1 MTTPNHPTSPALPVS
16 RVPAP
21 LWAVQLLT
29 FLGSMGTAVLT
40 NGVYFLTKH
49 AYGFGTLS
57 NYILAIV
64 LGVTY
69 IAGSSQAGRA
79 IAFLKSRGI
88 STRTSLAA
96 TLIALGLVCFLPPVV
111 ASFTPDPQSSSWA
124 IWPMVAVYSP
134 LTGLLWPIVESYL
147 SGGRRGDELRSAV
160 GSWNV
165 VWSSAGVLGW
175 WAMGPLVERH
185 SLGMMAALGVIHML
199 TALTLFAFP
208 STPAAHVEDTHDPH
222 PPVYRSLL
230 TTFRML
236 LPLSY
241 VFSTVL
247 GPYLPEAMKRLGVSA
262 AWAPPLAAT
271 WQAARVATFFTLQQ
285 WQAWHGRWTTPIAG
299 GLMLLCGFSMI
310 VLQPQI
316 ATGTTGLVLVL
327 AGLALQGTGMAT
339 IYTGALYYALEVGN
353 AEVDAGGTHEALIG
367 LGYTVGPLC
376 GLAPALA
383 VHQGWLTTQREQ
395 FVVLGSVAT
404 IAVGVCVA
412 VVRKVR
418 QETSGE

>member
-1 MTTPNHPTSPALPVS
+1 MNTTRPSTPPT
-16 RVPAP
+16 PAP
-21 LWAVQLLT
+21 LWAVQVLT
-29 FLGSMGTAVLT
+29 FLGSVGTAVLT

-49 AYGFGTLS
+49 AYAFDTLH

-69 IAGSSQAGRA
+69 IVGSAFAGRIVEA
-79 IAFLKSRGI
+79 LNARGVC
-88 STRTSLAA
+88 TRTTLAA
-96 TLIALGLVCFLPPVV
+96 TLVLLGVVCFWPPLV
-111 ASFTPDPQSSSWA
+111 AAMSDDPAKTSWT
-124 IWPMVAVYSP
+124 IWPMVAIYSP

-160 GSWNV
+160 GWWNV

-175 WAMGPLVERH
+175 WAMGPLVEKH
-185 SLGMMAALGVIHML
+185 ALAMMAALGVVHIV
-199 TALTLFAFP
+199 TAVTLLP
-208 STPAAHVEDTHDPH
+208 LPRVPAAHVDEEHDPH

-271 WQAARVATFFTLQQ
+271 WQAARVLTFFSLPR
-285 WQAWHGRWTTPIAG
+285 WHGWHGRWSTPIAG
-299 GLMLLCGFSMI
+299 GVMLLTGFSMI
-310 VLQPQI
+310 VLQPHLLE
-316 ATGTTGLVLVL
+316 GTAGLMLVL

-353 AEVDAGGTHEALIG
+353 ADVDAGGTHEALIG

-383 VHQGWLTTQREQ
+383 VQQGWLAAGRQE
-395 FVVLGSVAT
+395 FVVLGSVAA
-404 IAVGVCVA
+404 IAGGVSIA
-412 VVRKVR
+412 VVRRVHRESSAK
-418 QETSGE
+418 